1 MANMSSSD
9 YVAAVLDE
17 IALEGL
23 DGIAHEDLWLRLSD
37 RPNFP
42 LGTKFDDEVK
52 EFIWNI
58 IKRLRSV
65 SFFELPEPRKP
76 LVLFNRYDNVDPELG
91 MVMEPDVLPENIYP
105 HFKIEHSPAWEVMGS
120 CLTFHTRKD
129 VTEVVKH
136 MTYAEVAQ
144 RWNHQLVLVASQAAR
159 FQALCNSDVNPNLEL
174 TAMQYCVLERIGRSR
189 YHGEV
194 TQGKVSLQV
203 IGEDPKS
210 IFYLRKHLH
219 KHRLITKQMF
229 HQKLGTQNCSGLL
242 LHLPR
247 FFMERK
253 PKALVMTER
262 VVSYLKTQP
271 NCMAPLERVRLE
283 LGYDNPL
290 RKLLKTFNFQK
301 FVRSDLVPHRSI
313 YPNATEVEWKQKHTD
328 KEKVIRILQ
337 IIDPKM
343 DIKDIWAKYEDVY
356 EDDDEDKTGFLDEGN
371 RLLDRPMLSQA
382 YRAVEKAGVEGLSQ
396 VQIGME
402 LGVTKLQARTMCRNL
417 MKAKVVDMY
426 LQDIGR
432 QRVTRFIAKKFVGK
446 LGIQF
451 AKEKQKMLDS
461 QILKDSS
468 ISASKETTTSSQD
481 GQRAYS
487 ELISEIEVSEFG
499 INDTSNVCSPSKQN
513 GEPKSEDSMKR
524 KASDSS
530 ATKDNTS
537 THKKMKMDDG
547 TPQSGKKE
555 NEVPEPPA
563 VEMEVLDPKIMALRK
578 TVLTGLIDGV
588 KGNEDLPNS
597 TTFKILKRANMIIE
611 AVQTH
616 KVIYDV
622 SKIHKMINE
631 EEIKEGYS
639 ARMDKKTLQRILI
652 RLAADGY
659 VRNLQILLKGYGKK
673 KLLTFVCD
681 PHVTNDHSIIQSAVE
696 QAKMKFGILGREKL
710 TRLNKRVK
718 KGKLSQLN
726 ENKSPEESLSVKGKM
741 LEPNKL
747 IYNQRIGRIYG
758 YQPKFM
764 RMQLLHKVIFYLV
777 YGYEGNEKLDQHLA
791 KEELRKDTD
800 FDKVTEE
807 QMSHIYIV
815 SKDWKMF
822 MPPLAKHNGY
832 PNGWCLMSDLFVR
845 LPLSIFIQMVNVSY
859 EIPDLEQ
866 YLHHPIKKYFL
877 VKNLPL
883 PIRKKLTIARKYIF
897 SIHELVVRLCYI
909 GLVQFGPQ
917 RFKEKDQVFI
927 YLNRKA
933 MLLDTTSSPNGYHQ
947 VAKNIEY
954 PVHHYNLD
962 SMSSVELYW
971 YDLWSFCMH
980 TLLGGRLCVSG
991 TDLVLEPLDSK
1002 RAMIEAIESRS
1013 VEEVVARDAGYI
1025 PGDHLGA
1032 AGLDSA
1038 IFSHLKR
1045 NWYWAQPKGS
1055 TVAPVNTEKE
1065 TAKNQA
1071 EKTFKPLQ
1079 TARAAPLT
1087 SSAKKLRKHR
1097 EKKNE
1102 VVEKQCQKKKHIS
1115 AKGVIIRHMKPT
1127 KPHQRKPYY
1136 DQKDKEALMKMS
1148 KLRVDWSYTEDNFL
1162 LLSKVAAMILGPCP
1176 KKYGNTYMAVREVLH
1191 SVIPES
1197 KNKTSRA
1204 CQRRINYMLKNP
1216 VTQRSVSLCLEE
1228 VKQDHKLM
1236 ERFGDIYK
1244 NMKRKDGGEKLTL
1257 EEKETKWLEEF
1268 KDLIALLYERYKKI
1282 SSANGSMDDKLIPD
1296 TTQELL
1302 SEYVIIKPQ
1311 GSVERVTGFSEVKNV
1326 TDVLFATVSTIMHS
1340 SFSCTMDKQS
1350 WSYQL
1355 FNIYQQYPDKLL
1367 RAVLAR
1373 SRADLMISLRKSFMR
1388 TRVRT
1393 GNYLPL
1399 SSLPYQLSFRYV
1411 NLLQTRYQQELY
1423 SDCLEIYNEMLENWQ
1438 KGDYE
1443 VVVQKGGTTAFL
1455 VEFMSAELI
1464 NFKLEVPDQVI
1475 ILDPSVEEKDETYV
1489 RIVKRYQDILAKYK
1503 DTEVTSSVLFDD
1515 SFATNDTD
1523 VTKDDSSIPESL
1535 AAQKGLV
1542 LAKAAS
1548 RIALYFIREEC
1559 DNPIEQHEL
1568 QHAHDYFVVNSAKI
1582 FCSAKRDESSEK
1594 SENVSVVS
1602 PDLCLLPNKVKEI
1615 ISRLKR
1621 MCMLPSKDTID
1632 HNLESVVNETNVD
1645 PLLVEGIVKL
1655 ALDRKEIGVSIK
1667 EIRDCFG
1674 CGHEVAKVS
1683 SSLVERHILIRSG
1696 VTSTRYIHYL
1706 HVRPWIVKSYSV
1718 QRSERCSVTPTNVI
1732 AMELSETEDSEVQ
1745 KDNLEDKGMEN
1756 SEEIDSRKVHERVE
1770 EIVQSLPK
1778 EATKFGRQIIKKG
1791 SQNAPV
1797 LKQNMNLL
1805 LRPWFRVDG
1814 SLNRRVLDKLLGSV
1828 LGHIMLTPSCT
1839 LKCLMNRFSPALQ
1852 PQHIKE
1858 LAEILQEIDCI
1869 HMLAVQVS
1877 HKTTLFS
1884 RPSVVSVVSATGL
1897 EDENDMILEPQPMA
1911 VIRFGMFIGDKA
1923 YAKNYLGSS
1932 NVGSKPI
1939 KDTERN

>member
-1 MANMSSSD
+1 MSSTD

-23 DGIAHEDLWLRLSD
+23 DGITHEDLWLRLSD
-37 RPNFP
+37 RPDFP
-42 LGTKFDDEVK
+42 LGTDFDDALK
-52 EFIWNI
+52 EYIWNI
-58 IKRLRSV
+58 IKRLKSV
-65 SFFELPEPRKP
+65 SFFELPETRKP
-76 LVLFNRYDNVDPELG
+76 LVLFSRYDNVDPELG
-91 MVMEPDVLPENIYP
+91 MVMEPDVLPDNIYP
-105 HFKIEHSPAWEVMGS
+105 HCKIEQSPTCDVMGS
-120 CLTFHTRKD
+120 CSTFHTRKD
-129 VTEVVKH
+129 VTELVKP
-136 MTYAEVAQ
+136 MSYAEVAQ
-144 RWNHQLVLVASQAAR
+144 RWNHQLVIVANQAAR
-159 FQALCNSDVNPNLEL
+159 LQALCNSDVNPNLEL

-203 IGEDPKS
+203 IGEDPKT

-253 PKALVMTER
+253 PKALVITER

-313 YPNATEVEWKQKHTD
+313 YPDATEAEWKQKHTD

-356 EDDDEDKTGFLDEGN
+356 EDDEEDKTGFLDEGN

-402 LGVTKLQARTMCRNL
+402 LGVTKLQARTICRNL

-432 QRVTRFIAKKFVGK
+432 QRVTRFVAKKYVGK
-446 LGIQF
+446 LGVQF

-468 ISASKETTTSSQD
+468 ISASNETTASSQEAGTSD
-481 GQRAYS
+481 VQRAYS
-487 ELISEIEVSEFG
+487 DFISEMEVSEFDM
-499 INDTSNVCSPSKQN
+499 NDISNVSSPSKEN
-513 GEPKSEDSMKR
+513 GETKSEDSMKR
-524 KASDSS
+524 KASDSP
-530 ATKDNTS
+530 TTEDNTS
-537 THKKMKMDDG
+537 TNKKMKVDGG
-547 TPQSGKKE
+547 TPQSDKKE
-555 NEVPEPPA
+555 NKEPEPPA
-563 VEMEVLDPKIMALRK
+563 VEMEVVDPKIMALRK
-578 TVLTGLIDGV
+578 TILTGLIDGV
-588 KGNEDLPNS
+588 KGEDLPNS

-622 SKIHKMINE
+622 SKVHKMINE

-710 TRLNKRVK
+710 IKLNKKEK
-718 KGKLSQLN
+718 KVVLPQLK
-726 ENKSPEESLSVKGKM
+726 ENKSPPESLSVKGKVV
-741 LEPNKL
+741 EPSKL
-747 IYNQRIGRIYG
+747 IYNQRIGRVYG

-764 RMQLLHKVIFYLV
+764 RMQVLHKVIFYLV
-777 YGYEGNEKLDQHLA
+777 YGYEGDEKLDQHLA
-791 KEELRKDTD
+791 KEELRKDID
-800 FDKVTEE
+800 FDKDTED
-807 QMSHIYIV
+807 QMSQIYIV

-822 MPPLAKHNGY
+822 MPPLPKHNGY

-859 EIPDLEQ
+859 EISDLEQ
-866 YLHHPIKKYFL
+866 YLSHPIKKHVL

-883 PIRKKLTIARKYIF
+883 PIRKRLTIARKYIF

-909 GLVQFGPQ
+909 GLIQFGPQ

-933 MLLDTTSSPNGYHQ
+933 VLLDTTSSPNGYHQ

-991 TDLVLEPLDSK
+991 TELVLEPLDSK
-1002 RAMIEAIESRS
+1002 RAMIEAIESRGAEEA
-1013 VEEVVARDAGYI
+1013 VEKDTGYI

-1065 TAKNQA
+1065 TTKRQA
-1071 EKTFKPLQ
+1071 EKPFKPIQ
-1079 TARAAPLT
+1079 TARPAPLT
-1087 SSAKKLRKHR
+1087 SCAKKVKKHR
-1097 EKKNE
+1097 EKKIE
-1102 VVEKQCQKKKHIS
+1102 VVEKPCPKKKRIT
-1115 AKGVIIRHMKPT
+1115 AKGVIIRHMKPKT
-1127 KPHQRKPYY
+1127 PHQRKPYY

-1176 KKYGNTYMAVREVLH
+1176 KKFGNTYMAVREVLH
-1191 SVIPES
+1191 SLIPES

-1228 VKQDHKLM
+1228 VRQDDKIM
-1236 ERFGDIYK
+1236 GRFGNIYK
-1244 NMKRKDGGEKLTL
+1244 QEDGGEKLTIQ
-1257 EEKETKWLEEF
+1257 EKETIWHEEF
-1268 KDLIALLYERYKKI
+1268 KVLAALLYERYKKI

-1302 SEYVIIKPQ
+1302 CEYVIIKPQ
-1311 GSVERVTGFSEVKNV
+1311 GSVERVTGFSEVKNI

-1388 TRVRT
+1388 TRVRS

-1399 SSLPYQLSFRYV
+1399 SSLPYQLSYRYI

-1423 SDCLEIYNEMLENWQ
+1423 SDCLEIYKEMLENWQ

-1443 VVVQKGGTTAFL
+1443 VVVQKGGTAAFL
-1455 VEFMSAELI
+1455 AEFMSAQLI
-1464 NFKLEVPDQVI
+1464 NFRLEVPDQVI

-1489 RIVKRYQDILAKYK
+1489 RIVKRYQDILKKYK
-1503 DTEVTSSVLFDD
+1503 DTDVTSSVLFDD

-1523 VTKDDSSIPESL
+1523 VTKDDSSGPESS

-1582 FCSAKRDESSEK
+1582 YCSAKRDKSCENSE
-1594 SENVSVVS
+1594 EVRVVS
-1602 PDLCLLPNKVKEI
+1602 TELCSLPNKVKEI

-1621 MCMLPSKDTID
+1621 TCMLPSKDTID
-1632 HNLESVVNETNVD
+1632 PNLESVVNETNMD
-1645 PLLVEGIVKL
+1645 PLLVEGLVKL
-1655 ALDRKEIGVSIK
+1655 ARERKEIGVSIK

-1674 CGHEVAKVS
+1674 GGHEVAKVI
-1683 SSLVERHILIRSG
+1683 SSLVERHILLRSG

-1732 AMELSETEDSEVQ
+1732 AMELSETEGSEIQ
-1745 KDNLEDKGMEN
+1745 KDNLEEKRAEN
-1756 SEEIDSRKVHERVE
+1756 SEEVDGRKVHEHVE
-1770 EIVQSLPK
+1770 EIVQRLPK
-1778 EATKFGRQIIKKG
+1778 ETTKFGRQIIKKG
-1791 SQNAPV
+1791 SQNAPI
-1797 LKQNMNLL
+1797 LKQNMNLV

-1814 SLNRRVLDKLLGSV
+1814 TLNRRVLDKLLGSV
-1828 LGHIMLTPSCT
+1828 LGHIMLTPGCT
-1839 LKCLMNRFSPALQ
+1839 LKCVMNRFSPALQ

-1869 HMLAVQVS
+1869 HMLSVQVS

-1897 EDENDMILEPQPMA
+1897 EDENDIIMEPQPMA
-1911 VIRFGMFIGDKA
+1911 VTRFGMFIGDKA
-1923 YAKNYLGSS
+1923 YGKNYLGSPA
-1932 NVGSKPI
+1932 VGSKPV
-1939 KDTERN
+1939 KNTERN